1 MHEKAPRFL
10 YSVHFSCWALS
21 SRGET
26 FIYPLYYLNKMT
38 KVDQLAATLKQ
49 LTPRQLQQL
58 MTRTSTVD
66 GSTIKAKKIR
76 ATEKYFE
83 HAPKP
88 HHCLT
93 YGVYSDTV
101 DYIHEIGIDKWLS
114 QKVNNQTKNATFVT
128 VRKQ

>member
-1 MHEKAPRFL
+1 MTMTNIDTIAEQLKSM
-10 YSVHFSCWALS
+10 SVTDLQ
-21 SRGET
+21 
-26 FIYPLYYLNKMT
+26 
-38 KVDQLAATLKQ
+38 KVLLA
-49 LTPRQLQQL
+49 
-58 MTRTSTVD
+58 TSNVD
-66 GSTIKAKKIR
+66 GSEIKRKRIAR
-76 ATEKYFE
+76 TEKYFE

-128 VRKQ
+128 VRRQ